1 MRLSLSTSIPPGIV
15 EIGRND
21 AYNMFGGEPGSD
33 FVVDSIRA
41 YKAFPKS
48 ERTLASADAI
58 RLSRVKQYDAAAKE
72 NFSSYFMVVY
82 NNDFICIP
90 THDVFSKEMS
100 RYYFQ
105 ISCDE
110 SPCILDATSSF
121 YQISSV
127 TTHLPYA
134 AQPQL
139 FELPPQMR
147 TVVVKMR
154 NVILAHDVV
163 DDKPL
168 VLLLYGAAG
177 SGKRLVATH
186 VAAETHRNLI
196 ETSCYDLWSEMASK
210 SEERLNNL
218 FEKVTSFQPCILHL
232 TSFDVF
238 GYDVATNTT

>member
-33 FVVDSIRA
+33 FVVD
-41 YKAFPKS
+41 
-48 ERTLASADAI
+48 
-58 RLSRVKQYDAAAKE
+58 
-72 NFSSYFMVVY
+72 
-82 NNDFICIP
+82 
-90 THDVFSKEMS
+90 
-100 RYYFQ
+100 

-147 TVVVKMR
+147 AVVVKMR

-163 DDKPL
+163 
-168 VLLLYGAAG
+168 
-177 SGKRLVATH
+177 
-186 VAAETHRNLI
+186 
-196 ETSCYDLWSEMASK
+196 SK
-210 SEERLNNL
+210 FVR
-218 FEKVTSFQPCILHL
+218 
-232 TSFDVF
+232 
-238 GYDVATNTT
+238 